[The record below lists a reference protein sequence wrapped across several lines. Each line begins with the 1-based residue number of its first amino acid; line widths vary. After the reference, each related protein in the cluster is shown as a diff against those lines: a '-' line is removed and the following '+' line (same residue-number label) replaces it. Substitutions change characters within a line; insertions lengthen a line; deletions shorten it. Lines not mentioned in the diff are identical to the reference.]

1 MSCEERSRRFL
12 AEYGRGT
19 LTEPARAEFAAHA
32 GACPRCGPVYEGFS
46 RSDCA
51 WMTRFLAD
59 YLEGE
64 LPPLE
69 AEVFRWHLAVCADC
83 RVYLATYEAAIRA
96 ARDSQAA
103 PAPLPPDLVA
113 AILAARRR
121 A

>member
-12 AEYGRGT
+12 AGHERGT
-19 LTEPARAEFAAHA
+19 LTEAARAEFAAHA
-32 GACPRCGPVYEGFS
+32 SACPRCGPVYEGFS

-59 YLEGE
+59 FLAGE

-83 RVYLATYEAAIRA
+83 RAYLATYEAAIVA
-96 ARDSQAA
+96 ARDSEAA
-103 PAPLPPDLVA
+103 PAPLPRELVE
-113 AILAARRR
+113 AILASRRR